1 LKPPMHRPSQGCVAG
16 AVFGFQSRSFL
27 KATMRR
33 TATLAAC
40 LLAGLMGACSRSES
54 QAAKV
59 SDGGAPATYLSH
71 AESKTSD
78 SWNPK
83 AAASYLDQREAWWM
97 QWKGA
102 ARDHQTFCVS
112 CHTAVPYAL
121 ARPALHKVLSEEA
134 PSVNERRLL
143 ENVTK
148 RVRLWKEVGP
158 FYTDEDYGVHK
169 AAESRGT
176 EAVLNT
182 LILASYDAQSGQLSD
197 DTRAAFN
204 NMWVLQQTTG
214 EKRGAWP
221 WLRFHLEPWE
231 GLDSEYYGAA
241 LAAVAVGTAPGDY
254 GSAPEI
260 QNNLKLLREYLE
272 HDYNQQSLV
281 NRVYL
286 LWASTKLPGLLD
298 AEQQKAIVAEVLTK
312 QRADGGWSL
321 PTIARRWRGWG
332 PRALAQLWL
341 RSDWTLYDGQS
352 DGYATGLVTFVLQR
366 SGLPRENVSLQHGL
380 SWLLLNQSPT
390 EGLWPAYS
398 LNERRNPASEIGRFM
413 SDAAT
418 AYAVLA
424 LSETSGAEQRAAAL
438 PTNR

>member
-1 LKPPMHRPSQGCVAG
+1 MHRT
-16 AVFGFQSRSFL
+16 F
-27 KATMRR
+27 
-33 TATLAAC
+33 TLAAC
-40 LLAGLMGACSRSES
+40 LLAGLTGACSRTES
-54 QAAKV
+54 QTAKV
-59 SDGGAPATYLSH
+59 SDGGAPAAYLSH
-71 AESKTSD
+71 AESRASD

-83 AAASYLDQREAWWM
+83 AAAAYMDQREAWWT

-102 ARDHQTFCVS
+102 SRDHQTFCVS
-112 CHTAVPYAL
+112 CHTVVPYAL
-121 ARPALHKVLSEEA
+121 SRPVLHRVLGEEA

-143 ENVTK
+143 DNVTK

-176 EAVLNT
+176 EAVLNA

-204 NMWVLQQTTG
+204 NMWALQLATG
-214 EKRGAWP
+214 EKKGAWP

-241 LAAVAVGTAPGDY
+241 LAAVAVSTAPGDY
-254 GSAPEI
+254 RSTPDI
-260 QNNLKLLREYLE
+260 QDNLKLLREYLG
-272 HDYNQQSLV
+272 HDYKAQSLV

-321 PTIARRWRGWG
+321 PTIARTWRGWG

-380 SWLLLNQSPT
+380 SWLMLNQSAT

-424 LSETSGAEQRAAAL
+424 LSETSGAEQRAAELQA
-438 PTNR
+438 NR

>member
-1 LKPPMHRPSQGCVAG
+1 MHPSSQRCVAG
-16 AVFGFQSRSFL
+16 AVFGFLGRSFL
-27 KATMRR
+27 KATMRK

-40 LLAGLMGACSRSES
+40 LLAGFTGACSRSES

-102 ARDHQTFCVS
+102 SRDHQTFCVS

-121 ARPALHKVLSEEA
+121 ARPTLHKVLSEEA
-134 PSVNERRLL
+134 PSANERRLL

-182 LILASYDAQSGQLSD
+182 LILASYDTQSGQLSD

-204 NMWVLQQTTG
+204 NMWALQQTTG
-214 EKRGAWP
+214 EKKGSWP

-254 GSAPEI
+254 RSAPEI
-260 QNNLKLLREYLE
+260 QNNLKLLREYLD

-321 PTIARRWRGWG
+321 TTIARKWRGWG

-366 SGLPRENVSLQHGL
+366 SSLPTANVPLQHGL
-380 SWLLLNQSPT
+380 SWLMLNQSAT

-424 LSETSGAEQRAAAL
+424 LSETSGAQQRAAVLAVK
-438 PTNR
+438 

>member
-1 LKPPMHRPSQGCVAG
+1 
-16 AVFGFQSRSFL
+16 
-27 KATMRR
+27 MRR
-33 TATLAAC
+33 TSILGACFLATLS
-40 LLAGLMGACSRSES
+40 GACSRTES
-54 QAAKV
+54 QATKV
-59 SDGGAPATYLSH
+59 SDGGAPATYSSH
-71 AESKTSD
+71 AESKAAD

-83 AAASYLDQREAWWM
+83 AAASYLDQREVWWM

-121 ARPALHKVLSEEA
+121 SRPVLHKVLGEEA

-143 ENVTK
+143 DNVTK

-182 LILASYDAQSGQLSD
+182 LVLASYDAQSGQLSD
-197 DTRAAFN
+197 DTRTAFN
-204 NMWVLQQTTG
+204 NMWALQQTAG
-214 EKRGAWP
+214 EKKGAWP

-231 GLDSEYYGAA
+231 GLNSEYYGAA

-254 GSAPEI
+254 RATPEI
-260 QNNLKLLREYLE
+260 QDNLKLLREYLGR
-272 HDYNQQSLV
+272 DYKEQSLV
-281 NRVYL
+281 NRMYL

-298 AEQQKAIVAEVLTK
+298 AEQQKVIVAEILTK
-312 QRADGGWSL
+312 QGADGGWSL
-321 PTIARRWRGWG
+321 PTIARTWRGWG
-332 PRALAQLWL
+332 PRSLAQLWL

-366 SGLPRENVSLQHGL
+366 SGLPRENISLQHGL
-380 SWLLLNQSPT
+380 SWLMLNQNAK

-424 LSETSGAEQRAAAL
+424 LSETSGVEHQAAAV
-438 PTNR
+438 PFSDRIRSSK

>member
-1 LKPPMHRPSQGCVAG
+1 
-16 AVFGFQSRSFL
+16 
-27 KATMRR
+27 MRR
-33 TATLAAC
+33 AANLAVC
-40 LLAGLMGACSRSES
+40 LLAGLTSACSHTET

-59 SDGGAPATYLSH
+59 SDDSAPAAYQSH
-71 AESKTSD
+71 AERKSPD
-78 SWNPK
+78 SWSPK
-83 AAASYLDQREAWWM
+83 AAAAYMDQREAWWM

-121 ARPALHKVLSEEA
+121 SRPVLHKVLGEEA
-134 PSVNERRLL
+134 PSINERKLL
-143 ENVTK
+143 DNVTK
-148 RVRLWKEVGP
+148 RVRLWQEVGP
-158 FYTDEDYGVHK
+158 FYTDEEYGANK

-182 LILASYDAQSGQLSD
+182 LVLASYDARGGKLSD
-197 DTRAAFN
+197 DTRAAFH
-204 NMWVLQQTTG
+204 NMWALQQTAG
-214 EKRGAWP
+214 EKKGAWP

-241 LAAVAVGTAPGDY
+241 LAVVAVGTAPEDY
-254 GSAPEI
+254 RATPEI
-260 QNNLKLLREYLE
+260 QNNLRLLREYLVR
-272 HDYNQQSLV
+272 DYKEQSLV

-298 AEQQKAIVAEVLTK
+298 AEQQKGIVAEVLAK

-321 PTIARRWRGWG
+321 PTIARKWRGWG

-352 DGYATGLVTFVLQR
+352 DGYATGLVTYALQR
-366 SGLPRENVSLQHGL
+366 SGTPSANVALQHGL
-380 SWLLLNQSPT
+380 SWLMLNQSPT

-398 LNERRNPASEIGRFM
+398 LNERRNPTSETGRFM

-424 LSETSGAEQRAAAL
+424 LSETSSVEQRAAAL
-438 PTNR
+438 QAK

>member
-1 LKPPMHRPSQGCVAG
+1 
-16 AVFGFQSRSFL
+16 
-27 KATMRR
+27 MRR
-33 TATLAAC
+33 SATLAAC
-40 LLAGLMGACSRSES
+40 LLAGLSGACSRTES
-54 QAAKV
+54 QGGKI
-59 SDGGAPATYLSH
+59 SDGSAPAPYLSH
-71 AESKTSD
+71 VESAPSS

-83 AAASYLDQREAWWM
+83 AAAAYMDQREAWWT

-112 CHTAVPYAL
+112 CHTVVPYAL
-121 ARPALHKVLSEEA
+121 SRPVLRKALGEEG
-134 PSVNERRLL
+134 PSVDERRLL
-143 ENVTK
+143 DNVTK

-158 FYTDEDYGVHK
+158 FYTDADYGVHK
-169 AAESRGT
+169 ATESRGT

-182 LILASYDAQSGQLSD
+182 LVLASYDAQSGKLSD
-197 DTRAAFN
+197 DTRTAFR
-204 NMWVLQQTTG
+204 NMWALQQTTG
-214 EKRGAWP
+214 EKKGAWP

-254 GSAPEI
+254 RSTPEI
-260 QNNLKLLREYLE
+260 QNNLKLLREYLD
-272 HDYNQQSLV
+272 HDYQAQSLV

-298 AEQQKAIVAEVLTK
+298 PKQQDAIVAEVLSK

-321 PTIARRWRGWG
+321 PTIARKWRGFG

-341 RSDWTLYDGQS
+341 RSDWTLYDGRS
-352 DGYATGLVTFVLQR
+352 DGYATGLVTFVLEQ
-366 SGLPRENVSLQHGL
+366 SGLSRENVSLQRGR
-380 SWLLLNQSPT
+380 SWLVLNQSRT

-424 LSETSGAEQRAAAL
+424 LTETSGAEQRAAAL
-438 PTNR
+438 PVNRVNR

>member
-1 LKPPMHRPSQGCVAG
+1 
-16 AVFGFQSRSFL
+16 
-27 KATMRR
+27 MRR
-33 TATLAAC
+33 TSTLAAC
-40 LLAGLMGACSRSES
+40 FLAALTGACSRTEN

-59 SDGGAPATYLSH
+59 PDGGAPAAYLSH
-71 AESKTSD
+71 AESKASD

-102 ARDHQTFCVS
+102 ARDYQTFCVS

-121 ARPALHKVLSEEA
+121 SRPALHKVLGEEA

-143 ENVTK
+143 DNVTK

-182 LILASYDAQSGQLSD
+182 LVLASYDAQSGLLSD
-197 DTRAAFN
+197 NTRAAFN
-204 NMWVLQQTTG
+204 NMWALQQKTG
-214 EKRGAWP
+214 EKKGAWP

-231 GLDSEYYGAA
+231 GLDSEYFGAA

-254 GSAPEI
+254 RSMPEV
-260 QNNLKLLREYLE
+260 QNNLKLLREYLD
-272 HDYNQQSLV
+272 HDYKRQSLV

-321 PTIARRWRGWG
+321 PTIARTWRGWG

-366 SGLPRENVSLQHGL
+366 SGLPRENISLQHGL
-380 SWLLLNQSPT
+380 SWLVLNQSAT

-424 LSETSGAEQRAAAL
+424 LSETSGGDQRAATL
-438 PTNR
+438 QTNR

>member
-1 LKPPMHRPSQGCVAG
+1 V
-16 AVFGFQSRSFL
+16 
-27 KATMRR
+27 RR
-33 TATLAAC
+33 TFTLAAC
-40 LLAGLMGACSRSES
+40 LLAGLIGACSHADS

-59 SDGGAPATYLSH
+59 SADSASATYQSH
-71 AESKTSD
+71 VEPKAPD
-78 SWNPK
+78 SWSPK
-83 AAASYLDQREAWWM
+83 AAAAYMDQREAWWM

-121 ARPALHKVLSEEA
+121 SRPVLRKALNEEA
-134 PSVNERRLL
+134 PSVNERALL
-143 ENVTK
+143 DNVTK
-148 RVRLWKEVGP
+148 RVRLWKEMGP

-176 EAVLNT
+176 EAVLNA
-182 LILASYDAQSGQLSD
+182 LVLASYDAQSGTLSD
-197 DTRAAFN
+197 NTRAAFD
-204 NMWVLQQTTG
+204 NMWALQQTAG
-214 EKRGAWP
+214 EKKGAWP

-254 GSAPEI
+254 RATPEI
-260 QNNLKLLREYLE
+260 QNNLTLLREYLG
-272 HDYNQQSLV
+272 HDYKEQSLV

-298 AEQQKAIVAEVLTK
+298 AEQQKGIVTEVLAK

-321 PTIARRWRGWG
+321 PTIARKWRGWG

-341 RSDWTLYDGQS
+341 RSDWTLYDGES

-366 SGLPRENVSLQHGL
+366 SGLPSANVSLQHGL
-380 SWLLLNQSPT
+380 SWLMLNQSAT

-424 LSETSGAEQRAAAL
+424 LSENSGAQQRAAAL
-438 PTNR
+438 AVDRPNR